1 MKVQIISDKLG
12 HFEYDIVSIEQ
23 DGYEIFQYANMTFGD
38 YDWQQ
43 YQVYDDGTI
52 IQTVLNPN
60 FLEVTS
66 MVKNNDLGDE

>member
-38 YDWQQ
+38 WDWQQ
-43 YQVYDDGTI
+43 YKVYHDGTI
-52 IQTVLNPN
+52 LQTVLNPIY
-60 FLEVTS
+60 LKPELVGLT
-66 MVKNNDLGDE
+66 ND